1 MMMEVDSD
9 MEKLYM
15 PSNWVKRVSPE
26 ESVPLHVQITRDES
40 FRVRGEEKGEL
51 GVRYGPQEGDW
62 LDLYNEEGPR
72 DLVAYLTG
80 GYWQELSGELSSYP
94 ASPLIKAGHPVAIIN
109 YTRAPKQNLQ
119 DMQTQ
124 VERAGAWLVKWG
136 QSKGK
141 KVWLIGH
148 SAGSHLCAMLLSS
161 PWYDGLPTAAR
172 KVISGVVHLAGVFK
186 LSPLLHTSVAIPGL
200 NLTRSTADWC
210 SPLHPDLLAKLSRS
224 GQHLV
229 TMIVVGQFDSPAFHQ
244 QAEDYATALEAG
256 GLRVLRTTQAGEDHF
271 SLVEKLAKAD
281 YSLTRDLIRMFSS
294 TYN

>member
-1 MMMEVDSD
+1 MGVSEETFGQKEGDLMTMEVDSD
-9 MEKLYM
+9 MERLYM

-26 ESVPLHVQITRDES
+26 ESVPMHVQITRDES
-40 FRVRGEEKGEL
+40 FRGRSEEKGEL

-62 LDLYNEEGPR
+62 LDLYNEEGPG

-124 VERAGAWLVKWG
+124 V
-136 QSKGK
+136 
-141 KVWLIGH
+141 WLIGH

-172 KVISGVVHLAGVFK
+172 KVIRGVVHLAGVFK

-224 GQHLV
+224 GQHLL

-281 YSLTRDLIRMFSS
+281 YFLTRDLIRMFSS

>member
-26 ESVPLHVQITRDES
+26 ESVPLHVQITRNES
-40 FRVRGEEKGEL
+40 FRVRSEEKGEL

-62 LDLYNEEGPR
+62 LDLYNEEGPE

-200 NLTRSTADWC
+200 NLTRST
-210 SPLHPDLLAKLSRS
+210 R
-224 GQHLV
+224 LV
-229 TMIVVGQFDSPAFHQ
+229 QSTPFRLIGKTFQVR
-244 QAEDYATALEAG
+244 TALGDDDRGWA
-256 GLRVLRTTQAGEDHF
+256 V
-271 SLVEKLAKAD
+271 
-281 YSLTRDLIRMFSS
+281 
-294 TYN
+294 